1 VRFSRDEAQAQPRGQ
16 PVPVSASPAERDI
29 LSRAIGLPLPFFHPA
44 SVRHSGRLAARVMLN
59 RSVAMQLKQLIQ
71 NLPAATVVEGPQDRE
86 VAGITYDSRRV
97 TPGMVFIAIPGQHV
111 DGHEFIGT
119 AVERG
124 ASAVI
129 CERSR
134 MVPGRVTK
142 IQVADV
148 REAMACAA
156 RSYYQHP
163 SAKLKVIGVTGTNG
177 KTTVAFMIKAIL
189 EAAGVKTGL
198 MGTVRYEIGDR
209 VIPAQRTTP
218 ESIEVQQ
225 MMSQML
231 KADCQAC
238 VMEVSSHA
246 LDQKRVHG
254 VEFDV
259 GIFTNLTRDH
269 LDYHGTMENYFAA
282 KKKLFSSLG
291 QGTKKGTS
299 VINIDDDY
307 GARLA
312 DEKDG
317 VEVQLTYGFG
327 EKARLR
333 ATKIELNADGSRFVI
348 EAPERKFAVRLPLI
362 GRHNIYN
369 ALAAVG
375 ACLSLKIDVVK
386 IQAALN
392 ALPPVSGRLEMVSA
406 GQPFGVFVDYAHTDD
421 ALKNV
426 LTTLREITKGR
437 VLVAFGCGGNR
448 DSGKRA
454 KMGRIAAELADF
466 TLITSDNPRKEDPA
480 KIAAQIEE
488 GYKAVRSDSYEM
500 ELDRRRAIQQIIAQA
515 KPDDSVLIAGKG
527 HETYQEFEDTVVPF
541 DDRVHA
547 QEALET
553 LGFTKS

>member
-1 VRFSRDEAQAQPRGQ
+1 
-16 PVPVSASPAERDI
+16 
-29 LSRAIGLPLPFFHPA
+29 
-44 SVRHSGRLAARVMLN
+44 
-59 RSVAMQLKQLIQ
+59 MQLRQLIQ
-71 NLPAATVVEGPQDRE
+71 NLPDATVEGPVDRE

-134 MVPGRVTK
+134 LVPGRVTK
-142 IQVADV
+142 IHVADV

-189 EAAGVKTGL
+189 EAADIKTGL

-225 MMSQML
+225 MMSQMV
-231 KADCQAC
+231 KADCHAC

-269 LDYHGTMENYFAA
+269 LDYHGTMENYFTA

-312 DEKDG
+312 GEGDG

-333 ATKIELNADGSRFVI
+333 ATKIQLNADGSRFVV
-348 EAPERKFAVRLPLI
+348 EAPGRKFAVRLPLI

-375 ACLSLKIDVVK
+375 ACLALKIDVVK

-392 ALPPVSGRLEMVSA
+392 TLPPVSGRLEMVSA

-480 KIAAQIEE
+480 KIAAQVEE
-488 GYKAVRSDSYEM
+488 GYKGVRVDAYEV
-500 ELDRRRAIQQIIAQA
+500 ELDRRRAIQQIIARAQ
-515 KPDDSVLIAGKG
+515 PGDSVLIAGKG

-553 LGFTKS
+553 LGFANP

>member
-1 VRFSRDEAQAQPRGQ
+1 
-16 PVPVSASPAERDI
+16 
-29 LSRAIGLPLPFFHPA
+29 
-44 SVRHSGRLAARVMLN
+44 
-59 RSVAMQLKQLIQ
+59 MQLSQLVET
-71 NLPAATVVEGPQDRE
+71 LPSATVEGPLDRE

-97 TPGMVFIAIPGQHV
+97 TPGMVFVAIPGQRL
-111 DGHEFIGT
+111 DGHEFIGA

-134 MVPGRVTK
+134 LVPGRTTK
-142 IQVADV
+142 IKVADV

-156 RSYYQHP
+156 RTFYQDP
-163 SAKLKVIGVTGTNG
+163 GARLKVIGVTGTNG
-177 KTTVAFMIKAIL
+177 KTTVAFMMKAIL
-189 EAAGVKTGL
+189 EAAGLKTGL
-198 MGTVRYEIGDR
+198 IGTVRYEIGDR

-218 ESIEVQQ
+218 ESLEVQQ

-269 LDYHGTMENYFAA
+269 LDYHGTMEHYFAA
-282 KKKLFSSLG
+282 KKELFAALEG
-291 QGTKKGTS
+291 GTKRGAA
-299 VINIDDDY
+299 VINIDDGF

-312 DEKDG
+312 ESTK
-317 VEVQLTYGFG
+317 VEVKLTYGL
-327 EKARLR
+327 EKAALLR
-333 ATKIELNADGSRFVI
+333 ATRIELNEDGSRFVI
-348 EAPERKFAVRLPLI
+348 ETPDRKFAVRLPLI
-362 GRHNIYN
+362 GRHNIFN

-375 ACLSLKIDVVK
+375 ACLVLKVDVVK

-392 ALPPVSGRLEMVSA
+392 ALPPVPGRLEAVLA
-406 GQPFGVFVDYAHTDD
+406 GQPFSVFVDYAHTDD

-426 LTTLREITKGR
+426 LLTLREITRGR
-437 VLVAFGCGGNR
+437 VLLAFGCGGNR
-448 DSGKRA
+448 DAGKRA
-454 KMGRIAAELADF
+454 KMGKVAAELADY

-488 GYKAVRSDSYEM
+488 GHRQIRGESLAV
-500 ELDRRRAIQQIIAQA
+500 ELDRRRAIEQIIGKAQ
-515 KPDDSVLIAGKG
+515 PGDSVLIAGKG
-527 HETYQEFEDTVVPF
+527 HETYQEFDDTVVPF

-547 QEALET
+547 REALEA
-553 LGFTKS
+553 LGFDEPQAEST

>member
-1 VRFSRDEAQAQPRGQ
+1 
-16 PVPVSASPAERDI
+16 
-29 LSRAIGLPLPFFHPA
+29 
-44 SVRHSGRLAARVMLN
+44 
-59 RSVAMQLKQLIQ
+59 MQLRELVQ
-71 NLPAATVVEGPQDRE
+71 NLPGATVDGPVDRE
-86 VAGITYDSRRV
+86 VAGLTYDSRRV
-97 TPGMVFIAIPGQHV
+97 TPGMVFVAIPGLHV
-111 DGHEFIGT
+111 DGHEFVGT

-124 ASAVI
+124 ATAVI
-129 CERSR
+129 CERNKI
-134 MVPGRVTK
+134 VPGRVTK
-142 IQVADV
+142 IQVNDV

-156 RSYYQHP
+156 RTYFQDP

-189 EAAGVKTGL
+189 ESADIKTGL

-225 MMSQML
+225 MMAQML

-269 LDYHGTMENYFAA
+269 LDYHGTMENYFAS
-282 KKKLFSSLG
+282 KKRLFAALE
-291 QGTKKGTS
+291 QGPKRGAS
-299 VINIDDDY
+299 VINIDDTF
-307 GARLA
+307 GSRLV
-312 DEKDG
+312 DESQG

-327 EKARLR
+327 EKSCLR
-333 ATKIELNADGSRFVI
+333 ATKIELNADGSRFVV
-348 EAPERKFAVRLPLI
+348 EAPERKFAIRLPLI

-369 ALAAVG
+369 ALAAIG
-375 ACLSLKIDVVK
+375 ACLTLKIDVVK

-437 VLVAFGCGGNR
+437 VLLAFGCGGNR

-454 KMGRIAAELADF
+454 KMGRIAAELADY

-480 KIAAQIEE
+480 KIAAQVEE
-488 GYKAVRSDSYEM
+488 GYKALRPDAYEI
-500 ELDRRRAIQQIIAQA
+500 EIDRARAIQQIISRAQ
-515 KPDDSVLIAGKG
+515 PGDSVLIAGKG

-541 DDRVHA
+541 DDRIHA
-547 QEALET
+547 QEALESC
-553 LGFTKS
+553 GFVGDGRG

>member
-1 VRFSRDEAQAQPRGQ
+1 
-16 PVPVSASPAERDI
+16 
-29 LSRAIGLPLPFFHPA
+29 
-44 SVRHSGRLAARVMLN
+44 
-59 RSVAMQLKQLIQ
+59 MQLRELIQ
-71 NLPAATVVEGPQDRE
+71 NLPGATVDGPVDRE
-86 VAGITYDSRRV
+86 VAGLTYDSRRV
-97 TPGMVFIAIPGQHV
+97 TPGMVFVAIPGQHV
-111 DGHEFIGT
+111 DGHEFVGT

-124 ASAVI
+124 ATAVI
-129 CERSR
+129 CERNKI
-134 MVPGRVTK
+134 VPGRVTK
-142 IQVADV
+142 IQVNDV

-156 RSYYQHP
+156 RSYFQHP
-163 SAKLKVIGVTGTNG
+163 SSKLKVIGVTGTNG

-189 EAAGVKTGL
+189 ESADIKTGL

-225 MMSQML
+225 MMAQML
-231 KADCQAC
+231 KADCKAC

-254 VEFDV
+254 VDFDV

-269 LDYHGTMENYFAA
+269 LDYHGTMENYFTA
-282 KKKLFSSLG
+282 KKRLFASLE
-291 QGTKKGTS
+291 QGPKRGAS
-299 VINIDDDY
+299 VINIDDTF
-307 GARLA
+307 GARLV
-312 DEKDG
+312 DETQG

-327 EKARLR
+327 EKSCLR
-333 ATKIELNADGSRFVI
+333 ATKIELNADGSRFVV
-348 EAPERKFAVRLPLI
+348 EAPDRKFAIRLPLI

-369 ALAAVG
+369 ALAAIG
-375 ACLSLKIDVVK
+375 ACLALKIDVVK

-437 VLVAFGCGGNR
+437 VLLAFGCGGNR

-454 KMGRIAAELADF
+454 KMGRIAAELADY

-480 KIAAQIEE
+480 KIAAQVEE
-488 GYKAVRSDSYEM
+488 GYNALRADAYEI
-500 ELDRRRAIQQIIAQA
+500 ELDRARAIQQIISRAQ
-515 KPDDSVLIAGKG
+515 PGDSVLIAGKG

-541 DDRVHA
+541 DDRIHA

-553 LGFTKS
+553 CGFVADSRG